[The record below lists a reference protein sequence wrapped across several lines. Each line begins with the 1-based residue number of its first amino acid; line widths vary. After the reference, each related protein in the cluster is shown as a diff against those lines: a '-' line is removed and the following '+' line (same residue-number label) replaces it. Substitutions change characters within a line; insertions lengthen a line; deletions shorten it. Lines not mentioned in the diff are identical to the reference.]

1 MGGDGGW
8 VCTGKERK
16 RMDPWCGETVG
27 QDSLAGQLQE
37 IEANKE
43 SRETFRYYGLRQ
55 EKLWEFIME
64 SIEHPVGSYI
74 KKSGL
79 WCLGRERL
87 VLAAGRDQWYP
98 ERVAYFKNAIQKE
111 YRHLKGV
118 FIQYIKKIYHLAEI
132 ITIGLS
138 RLYLLS

>member
-8 VCTGKERK
+8 VCNGKEQK

-43 SRETFRYYGLRQ
+43 SRETFRHCGLRQ

-74 KKSGL
+74 IKSGHESL
-79 WCLGRERL
+79 HEIPQEPNYVYLTT
-87 VLAAGRDQWYP
+87 VTTTQ
-98 ERVAYFKNAIQKE
+98 QKIWT
-111 YRHLKGV
+111 YTCSLNNL
-118 FIQYIKKIYHLAEI
+118 IIK
-132 ITIGLS
+132 TTVS
-138 RLYLLS
+138 